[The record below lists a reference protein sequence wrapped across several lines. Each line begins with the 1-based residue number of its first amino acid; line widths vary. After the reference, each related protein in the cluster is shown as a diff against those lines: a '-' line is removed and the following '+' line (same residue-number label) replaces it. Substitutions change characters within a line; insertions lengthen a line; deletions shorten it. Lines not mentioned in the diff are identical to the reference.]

1 VPRRIYQLWNTFVR
15 LVSVIALTAV
25 FARGM
30 SPEARAGCRLEK
42 VAELHVQMV
51 GNSPIID
58 GQINGQP
65 IRSLL
70 ETGANSTFITLTAAR
85 RLALPIREYSSR
97 TVYGVGGNQ
106 SVRTTNVKEL
116 HIGSFLLKNVTINVV
131 GNEIHDGNGVASVQ
145 LGSDFLSGYA
155 TEFDF
160 SHDVVRFLHPQDCK
174 IGQLAYWSPTFAQ
187 VDLQPSFIVD
197 IKVNDKP
204 QHARL
209 VSGSGR
215 SYISLDA
222 AKEGGVEP
230 TSLGVEPAE
239 PFVASPAS
247 AIPTWIGRFN
257 TVEIGQETMKNV
269 RLNIGDVFPS
279 GTQEF
284 TGSHLPAQI
293 KTPYQ
298 VKLGSD
304 FFQAHRIIVTPD
316 EHVALFTYNEGAV
329 F

>member
-1 VPRRIYQLWNTFVR
+1 MREIAALPLRIY
-15 LVSVIALTAV
+15 LVSPIALTAV
-25 FARGM
+25 FALGM
-30 SPEARAGCRLEK
+30 SPEARAVCKLEK
-42 VAELHVQMV
+42 IAELHVDMV
-51 GNSPIID
+51 ENSPIID

-70 ETGANSTFITLTAAR
+70 ETGANSTFITMTAAR
-85 RLALPIREYSSR
+85 LLALPVREYSSR
-97 TVYGVGGNQ
+97 TVYGVGGKQ

-116 HIGSFLLKNVTINVV
+116 RIGSFLLKDITINVV

-145 LGSDFLSGYA
+145 LGTDFLSGYA

-160 SHDVVRFLHPQDCK
+160 SHSVVRFLHPQDCK
-174 IGQLAYWSPTFAQ
+174 VEQLAYWSPTFAK
-187 VDLQPSFIVD
+187 VDLQPAFIVE
-197 IKVNDKP
+197 IKVNGKP

-209 VSGSGR
+209 VSGSGK
-215 SYISLDA
+215 SYISLDG

-230 TSLGVEPAE
+230 NSLGVEPAE
-239 PFVASPAS
+239 PFVASSAS

-257 TVEIGQETMKNV
+257 SIEIGQEAMKNV
-269 RLNIGDVFPS
+269 RLHIGDVFPS
-279 GTQEF
+279 GTREF

-293 KTPYQ
+293 KTSYQ
-298 VKLGSD
+298 VVLGSD